1 MIEDPKNKVYHEDGW
16 IVLVKKGGPPL
27 NNEFYLTRDD
37 ARAFASKGR
46 PIVRARRIMVW
57 K

>member
-1 MIEDPKNKVYHEDGW
+1 MIEDLKNKTYHEDGW

-27 NNEFYLTRDD
+27 NNEFYFTRDD

-46 PIVRARRIMVW
+46 PIVRARRIVVW